1 MRWPGPLASRISEPS
16 HDRPPGRRADPGRGR
31 RPRGGH
37 HAGTRPPGDG
47 PEPLRAHPGRAVH
60 GVPGARRG
68 SVGPGR
74 RQRGASSDD
83 PAGRGEGSARG
94 AMNRGWRIGLFLG
107 AAVGLAVLL
116 VWGFAGIPAFGHYRG
131 PYGDLLNAV
140 GVRERHATDVVAAV
154 VLDYRG
160 FDTLGEEF
168 ILFAS
173 VVGVALLLRAG
184 REEEQIDPSQ
194 LARARERPPTTD
206 AVRTLGLALVGPTVL
221 LGLYVVAHGHLTP
234 GGGFQGGAV
243 LASASIL
250 VFLCGKYLT
259 FRRLNPV

>member
-1 MRWPGPLASRISEPS
+1 
-16 HDRPPGRRADPGRGR
+16 
-31 RPRGGH
+31 
-37 HAGTRPPGDG
+37 
-47 PEPLRAHPGRAVH
+47 
-60 GVPGARRG
+60 
-68 SVGPGR
+68 
-74 RQRGASSDD
+74 
-83 PAGRGEGSARG
+83 
-94 AMNRGWRIGLFLG
+94 MNRGWRIGLFLG

-259 FRRLNPV
+259 FRRLNPVSVLDADEGAGAGGLPAMGLIAILAGSPFLANVLPLGTVGDVFSAGTLPLLNLSIGVGVAAGLVLILSEFLEQTLAIRQR